1 MRGNRGPWT
10 VSAPRS
16 GPCCTGSSLT
26 RFRRERRPAPAG
38 SSRTRACAASA
49 KWRSCGSGSSSTGA
63 CSNHA
68 AHTSGGDEP
77 GDRLRRFV
85 AHAAGVL
92 VRRVLSLRGGGRAA
106 RKSAAST
113 ATAAGSSMRSGKP
126 CSARERRAS
135 SAPACRIAARS
146 WSLMGCRAVPRCVA
160 VPSVRPAVRVRALRA
175 DARARP
181 GTGPPPG
188 RSLTVTA
195 PRACARASVPR

>member
-26 RFRRERRPAPAG
+26 RFRRERRPAPG
-38 SSRTRACAASA
+38 ECSRTRACAASGR
-49 KWRSCGSGSSSTGA
+49 WRSCGSGSNSTGA
-63 CSNHA
+63 CSNLC
-68 AHTSGGDEP
+68 GNDE
-77 GDRLRRFV
+77 RRRPIAGRSSPPFR

-92 VRRVLSLRGGGRAA
+92 VRRVLSLCGGRRAS

-113 ATAAGSSMRSGKP
+113 ATVAGSSIRSGKP

-146 WSLMGCRAVPRCVA
+146 WSLMGCRALPWCVL
-160 VPSVRPAVRVRALRA
+160 VPSVRPAVRARALRA

-181 GTGPPPG
+181 GAG
-188 RSLTVTA
+188 R
-195 PRACARASVPR
+195 PRDGHSQ